1 MEIPATISE
10 RFPFLDA
17 LYENWEPVSRSAF
30 YGWLSF
36 YGLLIGNALFG
47 GQLFHARVLE
57 HDRQIAAIFRMFGW
71 LGILS
76 LVAWFSW
83 RSCMPESVSAQMFH
97 KIHELRITSRQSLV
111 TSHCTGGASWPTYA

>member
-1 MEIPATISE
+1 MENPTTISE

-17 LYENWEPVSRSAF
+17 LDENWESVSHPAF

-57 HDRQIAAIFRMFGW
+57 HHTQIAAIFRMFCW

-76 LVAWFSW
+76 AVAWFSW
-83 RSCMPESVSAQMFH
+83 RSCQKV
-97 KIHELRITSRQSLV
+97 
-111 TSHCTGGASWPTYA
+111 